1 MAANMASGYVSIR
14 LGALGP
20 NSCVV
25 TACATGS
32 HAIGEAFRL
41 IQRGDADA
49 MICGGSEAAVTPL
62 GMAAFS
68 AMRALSNRN
77 DEPERASRPFDAG
90 RDGFVSAE
98 GAGVLVLESLE
109 HALARS
115 ACIHA
120 EIVGYGMSSDAH
132 HITAPREDGAGA
144 KCSMARAL
152 ADAGRDLS
160 AVGYINAHGTSTL
173 LNDRTET
180 LAIRQLFGEHA
191 DRLLVSST
199 KSMTGHAL
207 GAAGGLEAI
216 FTALAVREGRVPPTI
231 NYEEPDPACDLDYV
245 PNEARQV
252 PLGLALSNS
261 FGFGG
266 TNATLAL
273 APYPNPGEEGREA

>member
-90 RDGFVSAE
+90 RDGFVSA
-98 GAGVLVLESLE
+98 
-109 HALARS
+109 
-115 ACIHA
+115 IHA

-252 PLGLALSNS
+252 SLGLALSNS